1 MEEITLGTGLS
12 YTGTTLNVT
21 GASATIS
28 IGSTITSGTNGSV
41 LFVGSGQLQQDN
53 TNFFFDNANDR
64 LSIAGGTSPG
74 ARLQLGAGT
83 GAVPHLILT
92 PTSAATISG
101 TTNGSLWVDTAS
113 SNTSITMRK
122 DSNYKKIVTIDRN
135 PDLAT
140 SGTALLQADSNGTI
154 SKGSEL
160 TALGIFAS
168 SDSTTLAN
176 TVTTATTIISSSLVG
191 SKTLPANFF
200 GVGKTIEFKASG
212 TFTLDNSNTFRF
224 RTSIG
229 ILNIDITLDHNNN
242 ISGRYWDYVCRVT
255 CKAISGTNSTYIY
268 SAQVTAQH
276 DANGGGIIFGTAAD
290 SGSLAINTGATIAVD
305 MLGNFD
311 ANTAGNTLTA
321 FQDTST
327 YLN

>member
-12 YTGTTLNVT
+12 YSGTTLNVT
-21 GASATIS
+21 GAAATIA

-64 LSIAGGTSPG
+64 LSIAGTTSPG

-92 PTSAATISG
+92 PTTAATITG

-122 DSNYKKIVTIDRN
+122 DSNYTKIVTIDRN

-160 TALGIFAS
+160 TALGIYAETAG
-168 SDSTTLAN
+168 TTVQN
-176 TVTTATTIISSSLVG
+176 TTTPTSIFDTVTGIT
-191 SKTLPANFF
+191 TLPANFF
-200 GVGKTIEFKASG
+200 GVGKTIRIFASG
-212 TFTLDNSNTFRF
+212 TYQQHSGSNTCTLALSIGGVSIGSVALQHNNSVGPVYWEAEWNITC
-224 RTSIG
+224 RTSG
-229 ILNIDITLDHNNN
+229 
-242 ISGRYWDYVCRVT
+242 
-255 CKAISGTNSTYIY
+255 ASGTLQYTSKGVLNTSSPTFYFNSALT
-268 SAQVTAQH
+268 
-276 DANGGGIIFGTAAD
+276 
-290 SGSLAINTGATIAVD
+290 SGSINTTTTNAIA
-305 MLGNFD
+305 LTGTWSS
-311 ANTAGNTLTA
+311 ANASNILI
-321 FQDTST
+321 TSIH
-327 YLN
+327 YANYIN